1 MTTIE
6 IDTRTIPGIGEV
18 RWQLDDEGH
27 VITVTDAEGEIQ
39 ARMCIGDG
47 ATARDVFRH
56 PFARP
61 GVPDLFARHEAHTAA

>member
-18 RWQLDDEGH
+18 RWQLDDAGH
-27 VITVTDAEGEIQ
+27 VITVTDAEGEVQ
-39 ARMCIGDG
+39 ARMCVGDG
-47 ATARDVFRH
+47 ATAREVFRH

-61 GVPDLFARHEAHTAA
+61 TVPDLFARTHAAA

>member
-18 RWQLDDEGH
+18 RWQLEDAGH
-27 VITVTDAEGEIQ
+27 VITVVDAAGRVQ
-39 ARMCIGDG
+39 ARMRVGDG
-47 ATARDVFRH
+47 VTAREVFRH

-61 GVPDLFARHEAHTAA
+61 AVPDLFARTRSAA